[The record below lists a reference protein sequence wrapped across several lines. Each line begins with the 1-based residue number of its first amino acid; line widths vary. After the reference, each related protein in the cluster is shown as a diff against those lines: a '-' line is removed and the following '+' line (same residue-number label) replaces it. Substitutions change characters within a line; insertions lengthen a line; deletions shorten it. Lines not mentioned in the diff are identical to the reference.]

1 MNVAILM
8 PLATQRGGAEQLL
21 RLLMRCAPRHAEVSW
36 QVVFLEEGPL
46 RGEFEEAGIQTHVL
60 PAGRL
65 RQVGQ
70 YLATVRRLTALLQ
83 RHEVDLAFSWMAK
96 AHLYGGPAAW
106 GAGVPAAWYQ
116 HGLAR
121 SPGWM
126 ERLVTLMPARGVLA
140 CSEAAASVQ
149 RQRWPARPTR
159 TVHPCIEL
167 DRFDPAT
174 LPAPAEARRSLG
186 LPTEG
191 PLVGIVGRLQRWKGI
206 HVFLESMPLIRA
218 AHPEAHGV
226 VVGGQHALEP
236 DYSDYVE
243 YLAQREE
250 TASRVTLAGFQENVP
265 LWMQAMDVVV
275 HASDHEPFGMVI
287 VEAMALGKPVVAG
300 ASGGPPEIITAGK
313 DGLLAPYGDAEALAR
328 QVLRF
333 LDHPDLRRSV
343 GKTARRRAQDFS
355 PARYA
360 EHFVAA
366 LRGLL

>member
-1 MNVAILM
+1 MKVAILM

-21 RLLMRCAPRHAEVSW
+21 RLLMRSAPRGGEVSW
-36 QVVFLEEGPL
+36 QVVFLEDGPL
-46 RGEFEEAGIQTHVL
+46 QGEFEEAGIRTQVL

-65 RQVGQ
+65 RQVGRYQ
-70 YLATVRRLTALLQ
+70 ATVRRLAGLLQ
-83 RHEVDLAFSWMAK
+83 AHEVDLAFSWMAK

-106 GAGVPAAWYQ
+106 WGGVPAAWYQ

-126 ERLVTLMPARGVLA
+126 ERLVALVPARGVLA
-140 CSEAAASVQ
+140 CSDAAASVQ

-174 LPAPAEARRSLG
+174 LPSPAEARRRLG
-186 LPTEG
+186 LPAEG

-206 HVFLESMPLIRA
+206 HVFIEALPLIRA
-218 AHPEAHGV
+218 AHPRAHGV
-226 VVGGQHALEP
+226 VVGGAHALEP
-236 DYSDYVE
+236 GYSDYVE
-243 YLAQREE
+243 GLTQRAGS
-250 TASRVTLAGFQENVP
+250 ASPVTLAGFQENVP

-300 ASGGPPEIITAGK
+300 ASGGPPEIITDGK
-313 DGLLAPYGDAEALAR
+313 DGLLAPYGDAEALAQ

-333 LDHPDLRRSV
+333 LDHPDLQRSA
-343 GKTARRRAQDFS
+343 GEAARRRAQDFS
-355 PARYA
+355 PERYA
-360 EHFVAA
+360 EHFVDA
-366 LRGLL
+366 LRSLL